1 MIDFQHV
8 SKRYKGAEQC
18 AVADATFQVKDGEFV
33 FLVGPSGSGKT
44 TIFKLITREE
54 PLTEGHIQVN
64 DFDLNRLK
72 HRKAPFY
79 RRTLGVVFQDF
90 RLIQTKTVAENLA
103 FVMQV
108 INIDPYFID
117 DRVDEV
123 LTWVNMADKKHRYPH
138 ELSGGEQQRVS
149 IARAL
154 MNRPAVILADEPTGN
169 LDPELSR
176 ETLQLFDRVNR
187 ELKTTVLVVTHERAL
202 VDEMNKRVLYLD
214 RGRIVG
220 DREQGTYDIT
230 GTKGRR

>member
-8 SKRYKGAEQC
+8 SKRYKGTEQL
-18 AVADATFQVKDGEFV
+18 AVQDATFQVKDGEFV

-44 TIFKLITREE
+44 TIFKLITKEE
-54 PLTEGHIQVN
+54 PLTGGNIQVN
-64 DFDLNRLK
+64 SFDLNRLK
-72 HRKAPFY
+72 HRRVPFY

-103 FVMQV
+103 FVMKV

-123 LTWVNMADKKHRYPH
+123 LSWVGMTDKKQRFPH

-154 MNRPAVILADEPTGN
+154 MNRPEVILADEPTGN
-169 LDPELSR
+169 LDPELSQD
-176 ETLQLFDRVNR
+176 TLQLFDRINR
-187 ELKTTVLVVTHERAL
+187 ELKTTVLVVTHEKAL
-202 VDEMNKRVLYLD
+202 VDAMNKRVLYLD

-220 DREQGTYDIT
+220 DRQQGTYEFS
-230 GTKGRR
+230 GAKGRR

>member
-8 SKRYKGAEQC
+8 SKRYKGAEQY
-18 AVADATFQVKDGEFV
+18 AVEDVSFHIEDGEFV

-44 TIFKLITREE
+44 TIFKLLTMEE
-54 PLTEGHIQVN
+54 LPTDGSIQVN
-64 DFDLNRLK
+64 SYDLNRLK
-72 HRKAPFY
+72 HRKVPFY

-123 LTWVNMADKKHRYPH
+123 LTWLDMADKKQRYPS

-154 MNRPAVILADEPTGN
+154 MNRPEVILADEPTGN
-169 LDPELSR
+169 LDPDLSR
-176 ETLQLFDRVNR
+176 ETLRLFDRVNR
-187 ELKTTVLVVTHERAL
+187 ELKTTVLVVTHEKTL
-202 VDEMNKRVLYLD
+202 VDEMNRRVLYLD

-220 DREQGTYDIT
+220 DRQQGTYEIA
-230 GTKGRR
+230 GAKGRR

>member
-8 SKRYKGAEQC
+8 SKRYKGAEQF
-18 AVADATFQVKDGEFV
+18 AVEDATFQVKDGEFV

-44 TIFKLITREE
+44 TIFKLLTKEE
-54 PLTEGHIQVN
+54 PLTEGNIRVN
-64 DFDLNRLK
+64 SFDLNRLK
-72 HRKAPFY
+72 RRRVPFY
-79 RRTLGVVFQDF
+79 RRTLGVIFQDF

-123 LTWVNMADKKHRYPH
+123 LNWVEMADKKRRYPH

-154 MNRPAVILADEPTGN
+154 MNRPEVILADEPTGN

-176 ETLQLFDRVNR
+176 EILQLFDRVNR
-187 ELKTTVLVVTHERAL
+187 ELKTTLLVVTHEKAL

-214 RGRIVG
+214 RGHIVG
-220 DREQGTYDIT
+220 DRQQGTYEIA
-230 GTKGRR
+230 GMKGRR

>member
-18 AVADATFQVKDGEFV
+18 AVEDVSFHIEDGEFV

-44 TIFKLITREE
+44 TIFKLLTKEE
-54 PLTEGHIQVN
+54 LPTDGSIQVN
-64 DFDLNRLK
+64 SYDLNRLK
-72 HRKAPFY
+72 HRKVPFY

-123 LTWVNMADKKHRYPH
+123 LTWLDMADKKQRYPS

-154 MNRPAVILADEPTGN
+154 MNRPEVILADEPTGN
-169 LDPELSR
+169 LDPDLSR
-176 ETLQLFDRVNR
+176 ETLRLFDRVNR
-187 ELKTTVLVVTHERAL
+187 ELKTTVLVVTHEKAL
-202 VDEMNKRVLYLD
+202 VDEMNRRVLYLD

-220 DREQGTYDIT
+220 DRQQGTYEIA
-230 GTKGRR
+230 GAKGRR

>member
-1 MIDFQHV
+1 MIDFQNV
-8 SKRYKGAEQC
+8 SKRYKGAEQY
-18 AVADATFQVKDGEFV
+18 AVEDATFHVGDGEFV

-44 TIFKLITREE
+44 TIFKLLTREE
-54 PLTEGHIQVN
+54 PLTAGHIQVN
-64 DFDLNRLK
+64 SFDLNQLR
-72 HRKAPFY
+72 HRRVPFY

-123 LTWVNMADKKHRYPH
+123 LTWLGMADKKQRYPH

-154 MNRPAVILADEPTGN
+154 MNRPEVLLADEPTGN

-187 ELKTTVLVVTHERAL
+187 ELKTTVLVVTHEKAL
-202 VDEMNKRVLYLD
+202 VDEMSKRVLYLD
-214 RGRIVG
+214 RGHIVG
-220 DREQGTYDIT
+220 DRQQGTYEIA
-230 GTKGRR
+230 GAKGRR